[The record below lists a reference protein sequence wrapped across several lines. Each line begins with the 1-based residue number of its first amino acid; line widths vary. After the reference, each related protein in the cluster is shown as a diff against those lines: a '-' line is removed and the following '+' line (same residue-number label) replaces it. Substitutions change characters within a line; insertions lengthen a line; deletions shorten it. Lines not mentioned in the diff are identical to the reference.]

1 MKQITILML
10 LASLTACQTAPTK
23 ETAAQHD
30 KTIIGAVTGAVA
42 GALIDHD
49 KRGRGALIGAAAGA
63 GVGYYM
69 DSQERDFMTALD
81 EETRRGELEIERV
94 REDLLKMTLASEAS
108 FDFNKSNIKPA
119 FQPSLDKLA
128 TVMSKYNRSEITIIG
143 HTDSIGSNPYNQ
155 RLSEDRARSVK
166 DYLVRRGVAA
176 SRMTIVGRGESEPR
190 DTNST
195 EAGRQLNRRVE
206 ILIKG
211 NQT

>member
-10 LASLTACQTAPTK
+10 LASLVGCQTAPTK
-23 ETAAQHD
+23 ETAGQHD

-69 DSQERDFMTALD
+69 DSQEKAYIAALD
-81 EETRRGELEIERV
+81 DERRRGELEIERV
-94 REDLLKMTLASEAS
+94 REDLLKMTLSSEAS

-119 FQPSLDKLA
+119 FRPSLDKLA
-128 TVMSKYNRSEITIIG
+128 DVMIKYNRTDITIIG
-143 HTDSIGSNPYNQ
+143 HTDSIGSHAYNQ
-155 RLSEDRARSVK
+155 GLSEDRSRSVK
-166 DYLVRRGVAA
+166 DYLVSRGVAP
-176 SRMTIVGRGESEPR
+176 SRMTTVGRGETEPR

-206 ILIKG
+206 ILIRG
-211 NQT
+211 T

>member
-1 MKQITILML
+1 MKQIAILML
-10 LASLTACQTAPTK
+10 LASLAACQTAPTK
-23 ETAAQHD
+23 EKAAQHD

-49 KRGRGALIGAAAGA
+49 KRGRGALIGAVAGA

-69 DSQERDFMTALD
+69 DSQERDFMAALD
-81 EETRRGELEIERV
+81 EETRRGELEVERV

-108 FDFNKSNIKPA
+108 FDFNKSHIKPA

-128 TVMSKYNRSEITIIG
+128 TVMNKYNRSEITIIG
-143 HTDSIGSNPYNQ
+143 HTDSIGSNAYNQ
-155 RLSEDRARSVK
+155 RLSEERARSVK
-166 DYLVRRGVAA
+166 DYLLSRGVAA
-176 SRMTIVGRGESEPR
+176 SRITIVGRGESEPR

-206 ILIKG
+206 ILVKG
-211 NQT
+211 NQA

>member
-10 LASLTACQTAPTK
+10 LASLAACQTAPTQEK
-23 ETAAQHD
+23 AAQHD
-30 KTIIGAVTGAVA
+30 KTIIGAASGAVA

-49 KRGRGALIGAAAGA
+49 KRGRGALIGAAVGA

-69 DSQERDFMTALD
+69 DSQEKAYTAALD
-81 EETRRGELEIERV
+81 DERRRGELEVERV
-94 REDLLKMTLASEAS
+94 REDLLKMTLSSEAR
-108 FDFNKSNIKPA
+108 FDFDKSYIKPA

-128 TVMSKYNRSEITIIG
+128 TVMIKYNRSEVTIIG
-143 HTDSIGSNPYNQ
+143 HTDSIGSDAYNQ
-155 RLSEDRARSVK
+155 RLSEDRARAVK
-166 DYLVRRGVAA
+166 DYLVSRGVAA

-211 NQT
+211 NQA

>member
-10 LASLTACQTAPTK
+10 LASLAACQTAPTQ

-69 DSQERDFMTALD
+69 DSQEKDFKTALD
-81 EETRRGELEIERV
+81 EETRRGDLEVERV

-108 FDFNKSNIKPA
+108 FDFNKSYIKPA

-143 HTDSIGSNPYNQ
+143 HTDSIGSNAYNQ

-166 DYLVRRGVAA
+166 DYLVSRGVAA

-211 NQT
+211 NQP

>member
-1 MKQITILML
+1 MKKITILML
-10 LASLTACQTAPTK
+10 LASLAACQTAPTK
-23 ETAAQHD
+23 EGVAEHD
-30 KTIIGAVTGAVA
+30 KTIIGAVAGAVA

-63 GVGYYM
+63 GIGYYM
-69 DSQERDFMTALD
+69 DSQEKEFKAALE
-81 EETRRGELEIERV
+81 EETRRGELEVERV

-108 FDFNKSNIKPA
+108 FDFNKSNVKPA
-119 FQPSLDKLA
+119 FQPSLEKLA
-128 TVMSKYNRSEITIIG
+128 TVMNKYNRSEITIIG
-143 HTDSIGSNPYNQ
+143 HTDSTGSNAYNQ
-155 RLSEDRARSVK
+155 GLSEDRARSVK
-166 DYLVRRGVAA
+166 DYLVSRGVAT

-211 NQT
+211 NQA